1 MHVHVWRFPLWH
13 LKCCLTFS
21 TKHLWCKTS
30 VSLNYE
36 SARLRCEHE
45 NIVYSLYK
53 SRAHAIDLHVA
64 QTTVHARLQLRHQQ
78 TTEYHDPMK
87 TG

>member
-13 LKCCLTFS
+13 LKCYLTFS

-30 VSLNYE
+30 VCFNYN
-36 SARLRCEHE
+36 SARFAANMGTLYFDGKIQGPCHRFACGTDDSRCSFAIKAPA
-45 NIVYSLYK
+45 NYS
-53 SRAHAIDLHVA
+53 
-64 QTTVHARLQLRHQQ
+64 
-78 TTEYHDPMK
+78 YHDPVK